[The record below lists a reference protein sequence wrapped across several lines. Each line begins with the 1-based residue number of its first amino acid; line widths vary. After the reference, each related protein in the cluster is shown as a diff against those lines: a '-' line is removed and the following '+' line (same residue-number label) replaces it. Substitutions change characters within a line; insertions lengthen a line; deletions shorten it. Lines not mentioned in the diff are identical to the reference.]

1 MVDVN
6 LASLGIVVGKLF
18 GRFMLIALGLV
29 VIFGMMGVINLA
41 HGEFMMIGAYTTV
54 ILEQQG
60 IPFFLAIAVGGIMA
74 GILGGVI
81 ERLIIRQLYGRVIE
95 TLLVTWGVSI
105 ILTQS
110 MLMIFGSTYPGV
122 SIPFGSL
129 QVGGANIPVYE
140 VIISV
145 AAFILVAALFVLFRY
160 TSYGLKARATLQNPE
175 MADSLGVNTSL
186 VYFGT
191 FVLGS
196 VLAGVAGGLLAPLF
210 SITPYIGQSFII
222 EAFMIVIVGG
232 AEIFVGLISG
242 SLLLSTV
249 SGSLSVLSGGLASKV
264 GLLLASIVVLRLFPE
279 GLSGYWRQWNE

>member
-54 ILEQQG
+54 ILEQQNV
-60 IPFFLAIAVGGIMA
+60 PFFLAITIGGVVA
-74 GILGGVI
+74 GLLGGVI
-81 ERLIIRQLYGRVIE
+81 ERLVIRRLYGRVIE

-129 QVGGANIPVYE
+129 QVGGANIPIYE
-140 VIISV
+140 VIISG
-145 AAFILVAALFVLFRY
+145 AAFVLVAALFVMFRY

-175 MADSLGVNTSL
+175 MAESLGVNTSL

-196 VLAGVAGGLLAPLF
+196 ILAGIAGGLLSPLF
-210 SITPYIGQSFII
+210 SITPYLGQSFII

-242 SLLLSTV
+242 SLLLSSV

-264 GLLLASIVVLRLFPE
+264 GLLVASIIVLRVFPE
-279 GLSGYWRQWNE
+279 GLSGYWREWNE